1 MNLRDII
8 WKKRNH
14 KIIGIS
20 SRIWNLRRGNTDN
33 IRIKISGYFGVIRL
47 PEDKGKLRDWNM
59 LNDGLVIDYISA
71 CVCKILL
78 ILIIYD

>member
-47 PEDKGKLRDWNM
+47 PEDKGKLRD
-59 LNDGLVIDYISA
+59 
-71 CVCKILL
+71 
-78 ILIIYD
+78 